1 MTAELNYYIG
11 FTPSCNKDSYT
22 TSILGAYSTKMEA
35 EAWLHKWIRTALDDM
50 GALDL
55 FKAETYIV
63 DDESVEES
71 DDESVTDL
79 NFEYIQQYIFEG
91 LNDVDY
97 MNLVGHDFLCLNC
110 VNQPSFWIV
119 GTSCLPG
126 EVIRKLK
133 ILVK

>member
-1 MTAELNYYIG
+1 MAAELTYYIG

-22 TSILGAYSTKMEA
+22 TSILGAYSTKIEA
-35 EAWLHKWIRTALDDM
+35 ETWLQKWLGTALEDM

-63 DDESVEES
+63 DDELAEET
-71 DDESVTDL
+71 DDESVPDL
-79 NFEYIQQYIFEG
+79 NFEYIQQYLFED
-91 LNDVDY
+91 LNEVDY

-119 GTSCLPG
+119 GTSGLPG
-126 EVIRKLK
+126 EVRRKLERF
-133 ILVK
+133 LR